1 MARWRPAAALVLA
14 LACCRCPRAGSDASA
29 ADPDGRS
36 LVLSSVSQEDPD
48 RELQPVEVNMSGEE
62 AYYMGEQLL
71 IRGQSLQAAAFLAR
85 AELLPGDSFSLS
97 HSRGNLASAPHQ
109 IRLAR
114 SGSRLHFTDLL
125 IYWDRILMHT
135 STINSNRSLHRH
147 TPVETLRRDAD
158 TTLQPESVL
167 AARRAAKGG
176 PRNSNGGTTFQVLL
190 DDLGVFAKGAFD
202 LFVEVLVAVVDVVD
216 VGLEHFGPAARE
228 LVAALGSI
236 E

>member
-29 ADPDGRS
+29 VDPDGRS